1 MTIVHSIFSVMAGLI
16 VEMLFMLSSVLT
28 LRIRLTIS
36 EYEVYWLTDFPLII
50 LLGTLQEIII
60 VISHKKQTNKYKK
73 KIVILQSIGIIVIK
87 SKETRAI
94 TYTYRY
100 FSGHF
105 IPIIQ
110 FCQGLNAH

>member
-73 KIVILQSIGIIVIK
+73 KIVILQSIGIILIK
-87 SKETRAI
+87 
-94 TYTYRY
+94 
-100 FSGHF
+100 
-105 IPIIQ
+105 
-110 FCQGLNAH
+110 